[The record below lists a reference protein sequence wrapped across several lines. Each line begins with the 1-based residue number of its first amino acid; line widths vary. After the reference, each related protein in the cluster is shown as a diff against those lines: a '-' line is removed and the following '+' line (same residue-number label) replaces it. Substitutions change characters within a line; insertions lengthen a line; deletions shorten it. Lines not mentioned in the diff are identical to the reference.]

1 MKILEQIAVYLRERK
16 WQYILDE
23 EHQCIMTGVA
33 SENLQKLIIII
44 KLSEDGEYF
53 EITIPELFTGLKT
66 YPHQNMVFKTML
78 AIASETKMLRWEYKT
93 TTDAVNAKIEFPLE
107 DAQLTQ
113 KQFERCLDSLVQL
126 VDEIAIPRLLQV
138 METGEDPGDIK
149 LGERLLLTLS
159 EILPEGSLNLLEQAL
174 KARKLRGKI
183 VGEN

>member
-1 MKILEQIAVYLRERK
+1 MNKLEQIAVYLEKRK
-16 WQYILDE
+16 WQYVIDE
-23 EHQCIMTGVA
+23 ENQCILTGVA
-33 SENLQKLIIII
+33 SENLQKMIIII
-44 KLSEDGEYF
+44 KFSENGEYF

-66 YPHQNMVFKTML
+66 HRHENIFFKTML

-93 TTDAVNAKIEFPLE
+93 ATDTINAKIEFPLE

-149 LGERLLLTLS
+149 LGERLLLSLS

-174 KARKLRGKI
+174 KARKLRGRQAK
-183 VGEN
+183 